1 MQLIIGN
8 KTYSSWSLRPWLLL
22 RHFGVAFDERVM
34 ALDTPGF
41 HDAIGAISPSRRV
54 PALHHDGLVIWDSLA
69 ICEYANEVFLDGRA
83 WPQARA
89 VRAMAR
95 SVVAEMHSGF
105 AALRTE
111 CPMNVR
117 RRLSAP
123 LALSDAAARDVARV
137 IELWRECRS
146 HYGQGGPF
154 LFGGFSIA
162 DAFYAPVATRLRTY
176 AQPLGAVEAAY
187 VETIHQLPAMQ
198 QWIADAQ
205 REPERLDK
213 YEAIGR

>member
-22 RHFGVAFDERVM
+22 RHVGVAFDERVM